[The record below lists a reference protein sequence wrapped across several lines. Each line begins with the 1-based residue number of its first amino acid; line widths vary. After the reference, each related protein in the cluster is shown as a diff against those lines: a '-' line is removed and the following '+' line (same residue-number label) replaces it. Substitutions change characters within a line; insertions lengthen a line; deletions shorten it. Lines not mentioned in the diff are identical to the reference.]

1 MIRTT
6 KAIEDY
12 INPLFKL
19 LHYPTNTPKWIALRF
34 MINIS
39 LSLKDKNYEVKI
51 DSFDGKEYRLIQI
64 TGENKEDDDFTNHY
78 YKMIEAYDD
87 ITFKN
92 KKEFEKRLEYHIYR
106 GYTILSTSLNSNS
119 SIYEFL
125 LQEFLIDS
133 RGIL

>member
-6 KAIEDY
+6 KSTEDY

-19 LHYPTNTPKWIALRF
+19 LHYPTSSPKWIALRF

-39 LSLKDKNYEVKI
+39 LSLQDEKYQVDIEN
-51 DSFDGKEYRLIQI
+51 FDGKEYRLIQI
-64 TGENKEDDDFTNHY
+64 TGENKEDEDFTNYY

-87 ITFKN
+87 INLKN

-106 GYTILSTSLNSNS
+106 GYSILSTSLKANS

-125 LQEFLIDS
+125 LHEFA
-133 RGIL
+133 

>member
-6 KAIEDY
+6 KLTEDY

-19 LHYPTNTPKWIALRF
+19 LHYPTNTPKWVALRF

-39 LSLKDKNYEVKI
+39 LSLKDKEYQVEIEK
-51 DSFDGKEYRLIQI
+51 FDGKEYRLIQI
-64 TGENKEDDDFTNHY
+64 TGENKEDEDFTNHY
-78 YKMIEAYDD
+78 SKMLESYDD

-92 KKEFEKRLEYHIYR
+92 KKKFEKRLEYHIYR
-106 GYTILSTSLNSNS
+106 GYSILSVSLKANS

-125 LQEFLIDS
+125 LQEFVE
-133 RGIL
+133 

>member
-6 KAIEDY
+6 KSTEDY

-19 LHYPTNTPKWIALRF
+19 LHYSTNTPKWVALRF

-39 LSLKDKNYEVKI
+39 LSLKDKKYQVEIEN
-51 DSFDGKEYRLIQI
+51 FDGKEYRLIQI
-64 TGENKEDDDFTNHY
+64 TGENKENEDFTNHY
-78 YKMIEAYDD
+78 YKMLEAYDD
-87 ITFKN
+87 IIFKN

-106 GYTILSTSLNSNS
+106 GYSILSVSLKANS

-125 LQEFLIDS
+125 LQEFVE
-133 RGIL
+133 

>member
-6 KAIEDY
+6 KSVEDY

-19 LHYPTNTPKWIALRF
+19 LHYPTSSPKWVALRF

-39 LSLKDKNYEVKI
+39 LSIKDKKYSVEINN
-51 DSFDGKEYRLIQI
+51 FDGQEYRLMQI
-64 TGENKEDDDFTNHY
+64 TGENKEDEDFTTYY
-78 YKMIEAYDD
+78 YKMLEVYDN
-87 ITFKN
+87 ISFKN

-106 GYTILSTSLNSNS
+106 GYSVLSISLKANS

-125 LQEFLIDS
+125 LQEFSLVEIPTN
-133 RGIL
+133 

>member
-1 MIRTT
+1 MIRTSKVT
-6 KAIEDY
+6 EDY

-19 LHYPTNTPKWIALRF
+19 LHYPTNTHKWIALRF

-39 LSLKDKNYEVKI
+39 LSLKDKKYKVDIENY
-51 DSFDGKEYRLIQI
+51 DGKEYRLNQV
-64 TGENKEDDDFTNHY
+64 TGENKEDEDVTTHY
-78 YKMIEAYDD
+78 YKILESYDN

-106 GYTILSTSLNSNS
+106 GYSILNSSLRTNS

-125 LQEFLIDS
+125 LQEFV
-133 RGIL
+133 